1 VTQVN
6 LLPTDIDVEQQT
18 RRITA
23 LVMGAGV
30 AVVGLLF
37 FIFVLQ
43 SARLMHVQDALSETQ
58 RTNAGLSTQIASLSR
73 FADLKRNVA
82 AREALL
88 ASVESGEVEWS
99 GILRDV
105 SMVQPDQMVLTAMS
119 GSVGGS
125 VSGAQSR
132 AGGSLI
138 GSIQFS
144 GEGIDNPTLAKWLTR
159 LEEVTGWVNPWVGSV
174 TKDQGTGRVTFSGT
188 IDLTGEATIHGV
200 PQ

>member
-6 LLPTDIDVEQQT
+6 LLPTDINVEQQA

-23 LVMGAGV
+23 LVTGAGV

-43 SARLMHVQDALSETQ
+43 SARLMQVQDTLSETQ
-58 RTNAGLSTQIASLSR
+58 RTNAGLSTEIASLTR
-73 FADLKRNVA
+73 FAELKRNVA

-88 ASVESGEVEWS
+88 ASVESGEVQWS

-105 SMVQPDQMVLTAMS
+105 SVVQPDQMVLTGLT
-119 GSVGGS
+119 GSVGS
-125 VSGAQSR
+125 TDAVALAGAG
-132 AGGSLI
+132 ANLI

-144 GEGIDNPTLAKWLTR
+144 GLVIDNPTLAKWLTR
-159 LEEVTGWVNPWVGSV
+159 LEEVTGWVNPWVGSA
-174 TKDQGTGRVTFSGT
+174 TRDETTGRVTFSGT
-188 IDLTGEATIHGV
+188 VDLTGEAAIRGV